1 MSEVPAPPKD
11 KWIAEKTPSQ
21 DATPPLPV
29 TSCPSAV
36 DVGMGYVCNDSA
48 LVEPSAWSR
57 WHVLGNRG
65 VGGSRASSTARGRLT
80 AAS

>member
-29 TSCPSAV
+29 TSCPSAI
-36 DVGMGYVCNDSA
+36 DVGTGYVCNDSA
-48 LVEPSAWSR
+48 LVEPPRGAAGMSSATVTLEEAEP
-57 WHVLGNRG
+57 VLRPA
-65 VGGSRASSTARGRLT
+65 VD
-80 AAS
+80 